1 MISLI
6 ITLKRDIFKIKRYM
20 VAVITGDVINSKKN
34 KNNLWLTL
42 LKKELNKKGKT
53 PKVWEIYR
61 GDSFQVLLED
71 PAGALELAIK
81 IKAAL
86 RSIEK
91 IDVRM
96 AIGLGKRTY
105 NAARVTESNGSAFVH
120 SGEKFEI
127 LKQEK
132 QNIAIKSD
140 WETFDKEMNLYLKL
154 SLIAMDRWTTNA
166 AESVKIAMDHPS
178 KLQQQLGKMLG
189 IKQNTISNRLKRAF
203 YVEIMEV
210 NEIYKSK
217 LKSLQ

>member
-1 MISLI
+1 
-6 ITLKRDIFKIKRYM
+6 M